1 VKDIAEHPWVLV
13 GFSAFLLLTPLAL
26 TSTQGWIRRLG
37 GRRWQQLHRLVY
49 PAAILAS
56 LHFLWLVKRDVT
68 LPVAYLVV
76 LALLLGSR
84 LLLLRNRGAA
94 PRASTARS

>member
-1 VKDIAEHPWVLV
+1 
-13 GFSAFLLLTPLAL
+13 
-26 TSTQGWIRRLG
+26 
-37 GRRWQQLHRLVY
+37 VY